1 MANTY
6 QSPFQN
12 PYGFNSNNFQ
22 SFVSPFLN
30 NNQTKTKGS
39 TNVTYKKMNP
49 IYQSGTKSY
58 DTYKGSDGNYYYKD
72 GNTYKKADA
81 SMSKTIAAN
90 KYICFGNPSS
100 SNTNISYNQAKQ
112 TIATQGSGGS
122 SGGSSGGGGGG
133 SVNNFYYEKLLD
145 QYKKE
150 LDELKN
156 PKVWTA
162 DELAEKHGLKDQYDY
177 DKILQMYNDA
187 TNKYYTDAVNAQ
199 RIANMDSERSN
210 AGYANNLLNSY
221 LSGYSNAA
229 PTAVGRG
236 TLAANALSTMLGADV
251 ANEEASS
258 NLNSIINSYNE
269 AWKKELAENATTART
284 QYNDMGKTLLQLGAA
299 YNTAEVQNYINA
311 LNAYDTAY
319 TGIRNAQNNLAST
332 TAAAYQN
339 NANAALAR
347 NQYNNANAMS
357 KYYQAY
363 YGNNG
368 NAWQKAYRNVLDDQA
383 TTNTQKSSAN

>member
-1 MANTY
+1 
-6 QSPFQN
+6 
-12 PYGFNSNNFQ
+12 
-22 SFVSPFLN
+22 
-30 NNQTKTKGS
+30 
-39 TNVTYKKMNP
+39 MNP

-100 SNTNISYNQAKQ
+100 SNTNKSYNQAKQ

-122 SGGSSGGGGGG
+122 SRGSSGGGGGG
-133 SVNNFYYEKLLD
+133 SVNNSYYEKLLD

-319 TGIRNAQNNLAST
+319 TGIRNAQNKLAST

>member
-6 QSPFQN
+6 TFNSPFTNSSPATLNTPFQSPLYGTTQN
-12 PYGFNSNNFQ
+12 
-22 SFVSPFLN
+22 
-30 NNQTKTKGS
+30 KS
-39 TNVTYKKMNP
+39 TSSKVTYTKMNP
-49 IYQSGTKSY
+49 IYQSGNKSY

-90 KYICFGNPSS
+90 KYICFGTPSA
-100 SNTNISYNQAKQ
+100 SNKDTSYNQAKQ
-112 TIATQGSGGS
+112 TTTTKGSGSS

-133 SVNNFYYEKLLD
+133 GSVNNSYYEKLLD

-162 DELAEKHGLKDQYDY
+162 DELAEKHNLKDQYDY
-177 DKILQMYNDA
+177 NKILQIYNDK
-187 TNKYYTDAVNAQ
+187 TDKYYTDAVNTQ
-199 RIANMDSERSN
+199 RLANMDAERSN

-221 LSGYSNAA
+221 LSGYNNAA
-229 PTAVGRG
+229 PTAVGKG

-284 QYNDMGKTLLQLGAA
+284 QYNDMGKLLLQLGAT

-319 TGIRNAQNNLAST
+319 AGIRNAQNNLAST
-332 TAAAYQN
+332 AATAYQN

-347 NQYNNANAMS
+347 NQYNNANAMA

-363 YGNNG
+363 YGNRD
-368 NAWQKAYRNVLDDQA
+368 NAWQKAYKNLLDDQA